1 MGKVTE
7 AVEDTTV
14 ENTVVEKPYTL
25 RELCDEDI
33 YPMVNILDKTLPSD
47 IKNAFRQVIEGNG
60 SIDTVGGM
68 VFVDI
73 VRMVIKNIGK
83 AKEEIYSFLSDVS
96 GIPEDQLKKMPFGT
110 TPRMIK
116 DLFTMAKN
124 SDFFTE
130 VFKSLW

>member
-1 MGKVTE
+1 MGKVTK
-7 AVEDTTV
+7 AVEGTTV

-33 YPMVNILDKTLPSD
+33 YPMVDILDKTLPSD
-47 IKNAFRQVIEGNG
+47 IKDAFRQVIEGKG

-83 AKEEIYSFLSDVS
+83 AKGEIYGFLSDVS

-130 VFKSLW
+130 VFKSL